1 MTTLETTGPVAL
13 VGGAAAV
20 NLADVFRGVAAIAS
34 NDPARWAMTGVQVA
48 ANGDTLTLSATD
60 SYRAIVATVTVNG
73 CGTLAE
79 PVTID
84 AKAIRDAV
92 RTVKGKRF
100 GGTLSLTFG
109 GDHVA
114 VTCGG
119 ATFAVPTVGG
129 TFPNLAPLFDGA
141 TEPVHGDYNG
151 ATFDPSLLS
160 GLLDAMATVTGDEP
174 ARLVSIASLRAA
186 RWQASNMTRGV
197 AVDALVMP
205 QRTVGSR

>member
-20 NLADVFRGVAAIAS
+20 NLADVFRGVSAVAAT
-34 NDPARWAMTGVQVA
+34 DPGKLAMTGVQVA
-48 ANGDTLTLSATD
+48 ANGDTLTVSATD

-100 GGTLSLTFG
+100 DGTLSLAFG
-109 GDHVA
+109 GDHVT

-119 ATFAVPTVGG
+119 ATFAVPTVAG
-129 TFPNLAPLFDGA
+129 TFPNLSPLFDGA
-141 TEPVHGDYNG
+141 NEPVQGEFDG

-174 ARLVSIASLRAA
+174 ARLVSISSRRAA
-186 RWQASNMTRGV
+186 RWQASNLTRGV

-205 QRTVGSR
+205 QRTAG